1 MMIINDKLK
10 NNMKAIN
17 FKLATFTFAAMLLA
31 SCSDSNSDGGTDIGK
46 STTVVGSAVEAQYA
60 NDLAGRV
67 TNYKVN
73 NTTASARKLIS
84 RAYSGPEVKVPTDA
98 KNCLTILDMGG
109 IFRQE
114 AML

>member
-46 STTVVGSAVEAQYA
+46 
-60 NDLAGRV
+60 
-67 TNYKVN
+67 
-73 NTTASARKLIS
+73 
-84 RAYSGPEVKVPTDA
+84 
-98 KNCLTILDMGG
+98 
-109 IFRQE
+109 
-114 AML
+114 